1 MLKSFFRIFKIDIV
15 HNKDDDKNHPPF
27 TIIQKTI
34 SGIHELTKSV
44 YERIMHI
51 QNNFQKIITLSSQW
65 NNIPMYMRE
74 KSLNRITF
82 GNSMTEIKMA
92 RYADMRNA
100 SLKIMQLLKE
110 NILLFNNVPLSNP
123 NRGK

>member
-1 MLKSFFRIFKIDIV
+1 MFKIDIV
-15 HNKDDDKNHPPF
+15 HNKIEDDDKNHPPL

-34 SGIHELTKSV
+34 SGIHQLTKST

-51 QNNFQKIITLSSQW
+51 KNNFQKIITLSSQW
-65 NNIPMYMRE
+65 KNIPMYMRE

-82 GNSMTEIKMA
+82 GSPLTEIKMA
-92 RYADMRNA
+92 RYAEMRSA
-100 SLKIMQLLKE
+100 SLRIMQLLKE
-110 NILLFNNVPLSNP
+110 NILLFNNVPLVDP